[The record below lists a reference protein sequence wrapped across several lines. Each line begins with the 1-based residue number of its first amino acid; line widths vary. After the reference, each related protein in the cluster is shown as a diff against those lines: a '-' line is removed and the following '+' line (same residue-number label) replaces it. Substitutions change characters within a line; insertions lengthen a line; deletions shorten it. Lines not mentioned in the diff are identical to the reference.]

1 MYEILD
7 IYTCFKTHLFALI
20 NHLDVNVAEYFMPKM
35 KTRKSAAKRYSVT
48 GTGKVKRN
56 KCGLRHKLE
65 HKSSKVK
72 NRAGNSALVH
82 QAEHEKVR
90 RMLPYAF

>member
-1 MYEILD
+1 
-7 IYTCFKTHLFALI
+7 
-20 NHLDVNVAEYFMPKM
+20 MPKM
-35 KTRKSAAKRYSVT
+35 KTRKSAAKRFSVT
-48 GTGKVKRN
+48 ATGKVKRS

-65 HKSSKVK
+65 HKSSTVK
-72 NRAGNSALVH
+72 NRAGQTGYVH

>member
-1 MYEILD
+1 
-7 IYTCFKTHLFALI
+7 
-20 NHLDVNVAEYFMPKM
+20 MPKM

-65 HKSSKVK
+65 HKSTKVK
-72 NRAGNSALVH
+72 NRAGGPALVH
-82 QAEHEKVR
+82 QSEHEKVR
-90 RMLPYAF
+90 SMLPYAF